1 MLFTLDKTIIAFV
14 KQVSVRVFPFCQLID
29 AMRC

>member
-14 KQVSVRVFPFCQLID
+14 KQVSVRVSLPID
-29 AMRC
+29 RFEIR

>member
-14 KQVSVRVFPFCQLID
+14 KQVSVRDFPFYQLINPI
-29 AMRC
+29 RG